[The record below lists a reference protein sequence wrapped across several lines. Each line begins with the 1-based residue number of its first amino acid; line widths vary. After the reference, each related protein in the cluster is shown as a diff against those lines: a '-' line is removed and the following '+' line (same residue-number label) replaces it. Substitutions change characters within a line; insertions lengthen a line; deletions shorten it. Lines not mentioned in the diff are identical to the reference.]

1 MRLAIMQPYF
11 FPYIGYFQLVNA
23 VDKFIFYDD
32 VNYIKGGWINRNRIL
47 LNGEVKYFTLVL
59 SGASPFKR
67 INEIEIDQSP
77 VWKRKLLTSVE
88 LSYKKAPYFDAAF
101 PLIKKVIDLPS
112 NMLVDYARASVLSVV
127 SYLDMK
133 TEMELNSSRYTS
145 TVLKS
150 QERIIFMCK
159 NEGTEHYINPI
170 GGMEMY
176 SKEVF
181 LKEGIKI
188 EFIKTGDIKYNQ
200 QNKDFTPNLSIVDVL
215 MYNSPSVIK
224 EFLNQYTLI

>member
-67 INEIEIDQSP
+67 INEIEVDQSP
-77 VWKRKLLTSVE
+77 VWKRKLLTSIE
-88 LSYKKAPYFDAAF
+88 LSYKKAPYFNTVF

-127 SYLDMK
+127 SYLETK
-133 TEMELNSSRYTS
+133 TEMELNSSRYAS
-145 TVLKS
+145 TGLKS
-150 QERIIFMCK
+150 QERIIYMCK
-159 NEGTEHYINPI
+159 KEGTGHYINPI

-176 SKEVF
+176 SKEIF

-188 EFIKTGDIKYNQ
+188 EFIKTGDVKYNQ
-200 QNKDFTPNLSIVDVL
+200 QNKEFVPNLSIVDVL
-215 MYNSPSVIK
+215 MYNSTAVIK